1 MKKATHHVILKTSQ
15 RVVRAAGWS
24 CGIILKRLR
33 ELDHLRSLGYFY
45 STKVLLI
52 CTICEIKINF
62 IWLWISPN
70 PSKSKILFKW
80 LKNKTEIHSSRPWK
94 EFSDGRER
102 VTEVRTVGSPSPAGR
117 RAHGSQAPGPEV
129 AWRLPGAWV
138 LLMHRLQWQTSSL
151 RPIRWHQ
158 TVLCMQPRHM
168 QPRHFS
174 TNSIPGGRS
183 KRV

>member
-1 MKKATHHVILKTSQ
+1 MNKTKNLYFDVKKATHHVILKTSQ

-80 LKNKTEIHSSRPWK
+80 LKNKTEPTPT
-94 EFSDGRER
+94 DTPADRER
-102 VTEVRTVGSPSPAGR
+102 KAKVRGR
-117 RAHGSQAPGPEV
+117 ARFCRC
-129 AWRLPGAWV
+129 W
-138 LLMHRLQWQTSSL
+138 
-151 RPIRWHQ
+151 
-158 TVLCMQPRHM
+158 LCFEKP
-168 QPRHFS
+168 
-174 TNSIPGGRS
+174 
-183 KRV
+183 